1 MFVYKADHNAIV
13 ASATQSAIAQRDVHI
28 QTLRGVACLLIVA
41 FHVTGTDGTH
51 GVQIAANHP
60 LAIFNTLLAPV
71 RLPLFTFISGY
82 VYAMRPVRI
91 GQEWPFLRGKAR
103 RLLVPLIVVSGIYFL
118 IQLLVPET
126 HYYLPPHEVWRI
138 FVFPYQHL
146 WYLQAL
152 ALIFAVTVALESAGQ
167 LDDWQKWLIT
177 LGASV
182 AIYLSVKLPLNV
194 FAINDAI
201 FLMPFFT
208 LGVGI
213 RRFAPHVRG
222 RALQAAS
229 AAIAVIGLVIYFF
242 MILRATP
249 LTELDQDLLRVT
261 IGMPACIAL
270 CSLEFE
276 NDLLAR
282 IGGYSYAIY
291 LFHILGTAGARMT
304 LMKLGLQNTNVLIV
318 AVFLSG
324 LILPILVHYL
334 ADQSKITG
342 FLLLGRNPGRSG
354 ARRAASVPQIGHL
367 GKLRTGSP

>member
-1 MFVYKADHNAIV
+1 MFADKADEQAII
-13 ASATQSAIAQRDVHI
+13 ASAAKSTNSRRDVHV
-28 QTLRGVACLLIVA
+28 QTLRGLACLFIVA
-41 FHVTGTDGTH
+41 YHVAGTDGTR
-51 GVQIAANHP
+51 GIQISTDHP
-60 LAIFNTLLAPV
+60 LAIFNSLLSPV
-71 RLPLFTFISGY
+71 RLPFFTFISGY
-82 VYAMRPVRI
+82 VYAMRPARI
-91 GQEWPFLRGKAR
+91 GQEWPFLKGKAR
-103 RLLVPLIVVSGIYFL
+103 RLLVPLVVVSFIYFL
-118 IQLLVPET
+118 IQLIVPET

-152 ALIFAVTVALESAGQ
+152 AIIFLLTVVLESAGQ
-167 LDDWQKWLIT
+167 LDDWRKWLIT

-182 AIYLSVKLPLNV
+182 VIYLSVRLPLNV

-213 RRFAPHVRG
+213 RRFAPQVR
-222 RALQAAS
+222 RRPLEAAS
-229 AAIAVIGLVIYFF
+229 VTIAVLGLVIYFF

-276 NDLLAR
+276 NDLLAH

-304 LMKLGLQNTNVLIV
+304 LMRFGLQNTNVLIV

-324 LILPILVHYL
+324 LILPILVQYL
-334 ADQSKITG
+334 ADQSKIAG
-342 FLLLGRNPGRSG
+342 FLLLGRNFGRAG
-354 ARRAASVPQIGHL
+354 AGRATSVPAFGRL
-367 GKLRTGSP
+367 DKLRTGSL